1 MKEGRNEKCAY
12 PLVLTGSLLQIPPL
26 GKHYSQR
33 WAQEDLLEEQK
44 DGARAAAVAD
54 KKKGLIGPLT
64 ELDTKGWAPHLP
76 AYPRLGR
83 GLPALQPRFPP
94 LLCVLQMW
102 MPC

>member
-1 MKEGRNEKCAY
+1 M
-12 PLVLTGSLLQIPPL
+12 LQIPPL

-64 ELDTKGWAPHLP
+64 ELDTKGKPQPPHSPCLDLRPRSFRPPAVVLP
-76 AYPRLGR
+76 
-83 GLPALQPRFPP
+83 
-94 LLCVLQMW
+94 VQMW